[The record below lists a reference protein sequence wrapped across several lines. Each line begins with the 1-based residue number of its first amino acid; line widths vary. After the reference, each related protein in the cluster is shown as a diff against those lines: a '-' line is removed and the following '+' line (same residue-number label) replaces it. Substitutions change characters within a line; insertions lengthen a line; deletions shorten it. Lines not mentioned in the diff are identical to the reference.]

1 MSSSPDRTAIAL
13 FRAGTTL
20 LALSVVLP
28 LCMPLYADT
37 QSPAVQAQEVRA
49 ESAEAEA
56 LLAAAVQGSADAQ
69 SRVGVAHRKGQGV
82 LQNHEEAVRWFRLAA
97 GQGHAPPNS
106 SWAARI
112 IMDSELS
119 NKMSRRRFAGTAV
132 PRIRNSLQRRTISGT
147 CT

>member
-1 MSSSPDRTAIAL
+1 MGSSPDRTALAL

-37 QSPAVQAQEVRA
+37 QSPAVQAPEVKA

-69 SRVGVAHRKGQGV
+69 YRVGVAHRKGQGV

-97 GQGHAPPNS
+97 DQGHAPAQFLLGS
-106 SWAARI
+106 AYHYGLGAVQQDVAEAVRWY
-112 IMDSELS
+112 
-119 NKMSRRRFAGTAV
+119 RR
-132 PRIRNSLQRRTISGT
+132 PRIRNSLQQRTISGT